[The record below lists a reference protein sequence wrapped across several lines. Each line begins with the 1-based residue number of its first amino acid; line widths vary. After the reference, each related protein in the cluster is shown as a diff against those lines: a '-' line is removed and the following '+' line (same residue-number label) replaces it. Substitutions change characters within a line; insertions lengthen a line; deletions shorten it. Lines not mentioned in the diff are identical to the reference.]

1 MGSNK
6 MGRLSSL
13 SLWEGKARLH
23 DILHSGES
31 DRGRPAK
38 RSGFFLILVLVII
51 AVATMAV
58 YSFTELM
65 IAADEKSYLSGDLVQ
80 SRLNVDSGIEAIRLT
95 LSETPESLDA
105 SGGVYS
111 NAARFRGIAL
121 TAGEDG
127 STQRFT
133 AVATGLTDEGTL
145 GGIRYGLQNESARLN
160 INALLVLEENSE
172 AIDSL
177 TLLSGGSLDT
187 SGILGLDAGDS
198 GAIDDESESFDTETI
213 AVTLLM
219 TLPGM
224 DDSIADAIL
233 DWIDEDTEP
242 RPFGCEDEYYA
253 SLPSPYTAANGPLQ
267 SVEELLLV
275 RGVTPQLMF
284 GADANRNGVLDLD
297 EQQRTAASIETAGAL
312 GWASYLTIHGAE
324 NNKTAAGDFRVNVN
338 QEDLELLYDDLLTA
352 LGDETFASFIVAYR
366 MSGQSTLAKSAAE
379 SAALLGGGDEV
390 DANAVANSEEESTL
404 IPWTVDAME
413 DFDLTAGAAVDINQ
427 ILDLIDAEVTV
438 GEDDNAVT
446 YASPFFGDPALMA
459 EYLPLLMDQLA
470 SQDID
475 VLPGRIH
482 LNEAPAE
489 ILSGLTLVDEETI
502 AAILEARAAGSTGG
516 SSGDRNH
523 ETWPLTEGIVTI
535 DQMRALLPLVT
546 VRGNVFRAQIIGFDD
561 VRGLAS
567 RGEVIIDATTLNPRV
582 VAYRNLSHL
591 GRGFD
596 LSVLGGS
603 VIAQ

>member
-1 MGSNK
+1 M
-6 MGRLSSL
+6 
-13 SLWEGKARLH
+13 
-23 DILHSGES
+23 
-31 DRGRPAK
+31 K
-38 RSGFFLILVLVII
+38 RNGFFLVLVLVII

-65 IAADEKSYLSGDLVQ
+65 LAADETSYLNGDIVQ

-95 LSETPESLDA
+95 LAESPESLDA
-105 SGGVYS
+105 AGGVYS
-111 NAARFRGIAL
+111 NAARFRGIPL
-121 TAGEDG
+121 TADGDG
-127 STQRFT
+127 SVQRFT
-133 AVATGLTDEGTL
+133 AVATGLTEEGTL
-145 GGIRYGLQNESARLN
+145 GGIRFGLQNESARLN
-160 INALLVLEENSE
+160 VNALLVLEENSE
-172 AIDSL
+172 AINTL
-177 TLLSGGSLDT
+177 TALSGGSLDAG
-187 SGILGLDAGDS
+187 GILGLDAGDS
-198 GAIDDESESFDTETI
+198 GAIDESENLDTGNI

-219 TLPGM
+219 SLPGM
-224 DDSIADAIL
+224 DESIADAIL

-253 SLPSPYTAANGPLQ
+253 TLPSPYTAANGPLQ

-275 RGVTPQLMF
+275 RGVTTQLMF

-297 EQQRTAASIETAGAL
+297 EQQRTAASIDTAGAL

-338 QEDLELLYDDLLTA
+338 QEDLELLYDELITA
-352 LGDETFASFIVAYR
+352 LGEETFASFIVAYR
-366 MSGQSTLAKSAAE
+366 IAGQSTLAE
-379 SAALLGGGDEV
+379 SAAQSAAAMAGGDEV
-390 DANAVANSEEESTL
+390 DAAAIAASDEDAEL
-404 IPWTVDAME
+404 IPWVVDAIE
-413 DFDLTAGAAVDINQ
+413 EFDLTAGAAVEINQ
-427 ILDLIDAEVTV
+427 VLDLIDAEVTV
-438 GEDDNAVT
+438 GEGEEAVT
-446 YASPFFGDPALMA
+446 YASPFFGEPALMA
-459 EYLPLLMDQLA
+459 EYLPLLMDQLT

-502 AAILEARAAGSTGG
+502 ALILEARAASSAGTSGG

-546 VRGNVFRAQIIGFDD
+546 VRGNVYRAQVIGFDD
-561 VRGLAS
+561 VRGLAA

-582 VAYRNLSHL
+582 VAYRDLSHL

-596 LSVLGGS
+596 LSVLGGN